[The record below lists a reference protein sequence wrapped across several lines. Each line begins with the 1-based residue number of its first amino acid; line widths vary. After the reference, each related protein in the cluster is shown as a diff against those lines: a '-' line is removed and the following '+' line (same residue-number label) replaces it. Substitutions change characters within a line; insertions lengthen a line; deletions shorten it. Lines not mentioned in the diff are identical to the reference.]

1 MFNLYFVDE
10 IFQLIYAKLLSFCKS
25 QWKNLPF
32 TILVVVESISLQ
44 FKQWGESIFLQIL
57 VTPHFKSRY
66 NIFTV
71 YAFTRTIQSEL
82 PSVESTQHFFF
93 YIYLRKYKSVKEI
106 KR

>member
-32 TILVVVESISLQ
+32 TILVVV
-44 FKQWGESIFLQIL
+44 ESIFLQIL